1 MIKPIANWDSVQASN
16 GDFER
21 LEAGGYVIQILNVK
35 QEKSSKGSDMLVL
48 FYDIA
53 EGESQGYFKRNH
65 DRRKASNPEAKWQ
78 GIHYMILPAEGQSE
92 DFRKMNE
99 QRLKALTNAVEE
111 SNSGYKWN
119 WDETT
124 LKGKMVGG
132 LFGREEYKGND
143 GEYRWSTKLRFF
155 ASLETIRTGKFN
167 VPKDKPAKRDEP
179 LIDAGFTPIDTALSA
194 DNDLPF

>member
-1 MIKPIANWDSVQASN
+1 MIKPVANWDKVQADGGS
-16 GDFER
+16 FER
-21 LEAGGYVIQILNVK
+21 LEAGGYVLQILNVK
-35 QEKSSKGSDMLVL
+35 QEVSEGGNNMLVL
-48 FYDIA
+48 MFDIA
-53 EGESQGYFKRNH
+53 EGESQGYFKRDH
-65 DRRKASNPEAKWQ
+65 DRRKSFNSEAKWL
-78 GIHYMILPAEGQSE
+78 GKHYMVLPDVGQNES
-92 DFRKMNE
+92 FKRMNE

-111 SNSGYKWN
+111 SNSGYQWN

-179 LIDAGFTPIDTALSA
+179 LMDAGFTPIDMAISA